1 MVIVMVCK
9 REAVHQQ
16 TFLDRFHNIC
26 RPLPSKVLFVL
37 HIVYNLSRLYVHP
50 VPTLCADYVYPP
62 LPPPDSNAQT
72 KHCSKVS
79 ADRTLRYRVVQD
91 VQCAMFC
98 VQYMSVFSP
107 GSFRCSVYNT
117 LFSVLCSAQLI
128 VHCLLSGAPFA
139 LECLALCAVQLCRVH
154 SVLAV

>member
-1 MVIVMVCK
+1 M
-9 REAVHQQ
+9 
-16 TFLDRFHNIC
+16 FNPPSPPS
-26 RPLPSKVLFVL
+26 PLPTAMPRQN
-37 HIVYNLSRLYVHP
+37 IV
-50 VPTLCADYVYPP
+50 AKYP
-62 LPPPDSNAQT
+62 LIG
-72 KHCSKVS
+72 HC
-79 ADRTLRYRVVQD
+79 DTVQD

-98 VQYMSVFSP
+98 VQYMSNTLQSVFSP
-107 GSFRCSVYNT
+107 GNFRCSVYYT